1 MITADVMHSGTDTT
15 LGWDMM
21 LLAMILLILAA
32 LCFFDCE
39 RALPLSGR
47 LFFRTQR

>member
-32 LCFFDCE
+32 LLLDCE
-39 RALPLSGR
+39 RAFALVR
-47 LFFRTQR
+47 ELFFRTQR